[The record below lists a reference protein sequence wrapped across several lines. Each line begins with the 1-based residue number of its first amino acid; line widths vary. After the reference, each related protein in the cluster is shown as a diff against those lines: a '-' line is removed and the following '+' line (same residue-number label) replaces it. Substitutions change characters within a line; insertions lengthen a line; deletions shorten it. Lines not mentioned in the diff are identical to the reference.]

1 MRKLKNILKIGLLLF
16 LIAGLYA
23 FADKRNKNRKVKELR
38 IKFVDQQDPYLNEL
52 SVDKLLIQNQ
62 VGVANIGKEILALN
76 KAEAALDAHQL
87 IEESDVYVSV
97 NGQLNARI
105 KQKTPIARVDA
116 STPFYIDLTGNKMP
130 LSRSYTAHVPIVYQ
144 VSEIE
149 IPSVYKVAK
158 KVWQDEFL
166 KKHVTDISRISKNK
180 YELGVRV
187 LDFRIVV
194 GAAENLEQ
202 KFNNFKAFYQ
212 KAIKDKSLG
221 KYKKVNLEFKNQV
234 VCTLK

>member
-1 MRKLKNILKIGLLLF
+1 MKKLKNIVKLSLLLV

-23 FADKRNKNRKVKELR
+23 FADKRNKDRKVKELQ
-38 IKFVDQQDPYLNEL
+38 IKFIDQQDPYINEL

-62 VGVANIGKEILALN
+62 IGVANIGKEILAL
-76 KAEAALDAHQL
+76 KEAEAALDAHQL
-87 IEESDVYVSV
+87 IEDSDVYVSV
-97 NGQLNARI
+97 NGQLNATI
-105 KQKTPIARVDA
+105 KQKTPIARVNA
-116 STPFYIDLTGNKMP
+116 STSYYIDITGNKMP

-149 IPSVYKVAK
+149 IPTAYKLAREI
-158 KVWQDEFL
+158 WQDKFL
-166 KKHVTDISRISKNK
+166 KKHVTDISQISKNK

-187 LDFRIVV
+187 LDFKVVV
-194 GAAENLEQ
+194 GTADNLKE
-202 KFNNFKAFYQ
+202 KFKNFKAFYQ